1 MHMRKPKELHNF
13 YKSLAWQIAR
23 TVKIEATQG
32 KCERCGGVGEEVHHK
47 IPLTVDNVDDALI
60 SLNQEN
66 LELLCRQCHNSEHNR
81 FSKQQQFD
89 EDGNLIHR

>member
-1 MHMRKPKELHNF
+1 MRKPKELHRF
-13 YKSLAWQIAR
+13 YKSSAWQVAR
-23 TVKIEATQG
+23 EIKIREASG
-32 KCERCGGVGEEVHHK
+32 KCQRCGVLGEEVHHK
-47 IPLTVDNVDDALI
+47 TRLTIQNYMDTSV